1 MGPLLATAWLLGI
14 TGAHF
19 MGVLA
24 THYIPRYAVVLLIPA
39 PLLLLLGCTPAKNRR
54 VLWLVPLIT
63 ILCTQF
69 AQGVPG
75 IQAIFRS
82 PEVKEHALN
91 PHVDFW
97 EVRNGLGVGDVAIDL
112 TGNRI
117 LADLWGSRP
126 IEIRAVYDEEEKVV
140 LGPHRSGRRILV
152 VPGALNM
159 GDPVRVWSGAE
170 AGRLLELRP
179 YVFED
184 TLPTQPLTLRLSK

>member
-1 MGPLLATAWLLGI
+1 MA
-14 TGAHF
+14 
-19 MGVLA
+19 
-24 THYIPRYAVVLLIPA
+24 
-39 PLLLLLGCTPAKNRR
+39 
-54 VLWLVPLIT
+54 
-63 ILCTQF
+63 
-69 AQGVPG
+69 
-75 IQAIFRS
+75 AIFRT

-97 EVRNGLGVGDVAIDL
+97 QVRDGLKEGDVAIDL

-126 IEIRAVYDEEEKVV
+126 ITIQAVYDEETEVM
-140 LGPHRSGRRILV
+140 LGSHRSGRRVLV

-170 AGRLLELRP
+170 AGRLRELRP

-184 TLPTQPLTLRLSK
+184 TLPTQPLTLRLSR